1 MKNVFLFSLLCIIS
15 NTALCQKQ
23 VKEYVQQQIVSLK
36 SIDPATADFSD
47 LSPIGAAIG
56 ESRIVMIGEQDHGDG
71 ATMLAK
77 SRLIKYLHEEK
88 GFNVL
93 AFEGDFFALNEGW
106 DQLPKEEEQ
115 IKQFLKENIFPIWA
129 DCEQCG
135 DLLYSY
141 IPATYQTPSPLQV
154 TGFDNQVGSFEFS
167 KGQIKKSIDQYLQH
181 KKVKY
186 TESMRYQRFLY
197 YLNMIG
203 APVSPSLK
211 GEFQEGMKWFV
222 QSADSVLEQL
232 GPDASRDLEYLTL
245 ESLREFAKARLHS
258 GDYVQS
264 YNYRDRQM
272 AKNLQWL
279 ARTKYPEEKIIVWAA
294 NGHIMKNADTAIKGK
309 RDASISWM
317 GTAFTKDSLNASQ
330 TYVLGFSSLQGTYKR
345 TTERQVK
352 AVPRPL
358 KQGFETW
365 IDERIAYGFVD
376 FKPFRLL
383 YPRYNKMFMMKPRQ
397 FNMTGNWTSVFDGI
411 FYIRDMVPCETLGAK
426 EKL

>member
-1 MKNVFLFSLLCIIS
+1 MKSIFLFSFLSILS
-15 NTALCQKQ
+15 FSALCQKQ
-23 VKEYVQQQIVSLK
+23 VKEYVQQRMVPIK
-36 SIDPATADFSD
+36 TIDPAATDFSD

-71 ATMLAK
+71 STMLAK

-88 GFNVL
+88 GFKVL
-93 AFEGDFFALNEGW
+93 AFEGDLFALNEGW
-106 DQLPKEEEQ
+106 GQLPKEEEQ

-129 DCEQCG
+129 DCGQCG

-154 TGFDNQVGSFEFS
+154 TGFDNQIGGFKFS
-167 KGQIKKSIDQYLQH
+167 KDQIKNTIDRYLHEKRVEYTKS
-181 KKVKY
+181 K
-186 TESMRYQRFLY
+186 RYQRFLY
-197 YLNMIG
+197 HLNMIG
-203 APVSPSLK
+203 APISPIME
-211 GEFQEGMKWFV
+211 GEFQEGMKWFA
-222 QSADSVLEQL
+222 QSADSVLAQL
-232 GPDASRDLEYLTL
+232 GPDSSRDLEYLTL

-279 ARTKYPEEKIIVWAA
+279 VRTKYPEEKIIVWAA

-309 RDASISWM
+309 RAASISWM

-345 TTERQVK
+345 TTEKLVK

-365 IDERIAYGFVD
+365 IDERINYGFVD

-383 YPRYNKMFMMKPRQ
+383 YPRYNKMFMMKPHQ
-397 FNMTGNWTSVFDGI
+397 GNMTGNWTSVFDGI
-411 FYIRDMVPCETLGAK
+411 FYIRDMVPCETLGTK

>member
-1 MKNVFLFSLLCIIS
+1 MKSIFIFSLLSILS
-15 NTALCQKQ
+15 FSALCQKQ
-23 VKEYVQQQIVSLK
+23 VKEYVQQQMIPVK
-36 SIDPATADFSD
+36 AIDPTATDFSD
-47 LSPIGAAIG
+47 LHPIGAAIG

-71 ATMLAK
+71 STMLAK
-77 SRLIKYLHEEK
+77 SRLIRYLHEEK

-106 DQLPKEEEQ
+106 KQLPKEEEQ
-115 IKQFLKENIFPIWA
+115 INRFLKENIFPVWS
-129 DCEQCG
+129 DCGQCS

-141 IPATYQTPSPLQV
+141 IPATYQTRSPLQV
-154 TGFDNQVGSFEFS
+154 TGFDNQIGGFKFS
-167 KGQIKKSIDQYLQH
+167 KDQIKESIDQYLRE
-181 KKVKY
+181 KKVEY
-186 TESMRYQRFLY
+186 TKSESYQRFLY
-197 YLNMIG
+197 HLNIIS
-203 APVSPSLK
+203 ASISPSME
-211 GEFQEGMKWFV
+211 GELLEGMKWFA
-222 QSADSVLEQL
+222 QSADSVLAKL

-258 GDYVQS
+258 SDNVM
-264 YNYRDRQM
+264 YNNIRDRQM

-279 ARTKYPEEKIIVWAA
+279 ARIKYPEEKIIVWAA
-294 NGHIMKNADTAIKGK
+294 NGHIMKNADTAIKEK
-309 RDASISWM
+309 RTASVTWM
-317 GTAFTKDSLNASQ
+317 GTAFTRDSLNASQ

-352 AVPRPL
+352 TVPRPL

-365 IDERIAYGFVD
+365 IDERITYGFVD

-383 YPRYNKMFMMKPRQ
+383 YPQYNKMFMMKARQ

-411 FYIRDMVPCETLGAK
+411 FYIRDMVPCETLRAK